1 MSSYKARFVSAL
13 KYTEKLGLDPGE
25 KPVPWRGK
33 ISLKKARDVLLLSRE
48 VLDAAGMRQSSD
60 LAMNCV
66 AVHLKLQSA
75 IYHYLKMKTYITIG
89 DIFWSDYVYCEMS
102 HEAIEKELN
111 NPMLGEPIKSHVWL
125 TLQDGS
131 ILDCTGEAHLDLIFG
146 REEHPLE
153 QCLTFIPPDK
163 NIEDGYR
170 RPFLVGPEFL
180 VKAGVFT
187 NPNA

>member
-13 KYTEKLGLDPGE
+13 NYTKKIGLEPGE
-25 KPVPWRGK
+25 TPIPWRK
-33 ISLKKARDVLLLSRE
+33 NISVKKARDVLFLSRD
-48 VLDAAGMRQSSD
+48 VLGALGMRQSSD

-66 AVHLKLQSA
+66 AVHFDLQRA
-75 IYHYLKMKTYITIG
+75 IYQYLKMKTYITIG
-89 DIFWSDYVYCEMS
+89 DIFWSDYIYCEMS
-102 HEAIEKELN
+102 HESIEKEMT
-111 NPMLGEPIKSHVWL
+111 NPVLGEPIKSHVWL
-125 TLQDGS
+125 TLPDGS

-146 REEHPLE
+146 RAEHPLE
-153 QCLTFIPPDK
+153 ECLSFIPPDK

-180 VKAGVFT
+180 VRAGVFT